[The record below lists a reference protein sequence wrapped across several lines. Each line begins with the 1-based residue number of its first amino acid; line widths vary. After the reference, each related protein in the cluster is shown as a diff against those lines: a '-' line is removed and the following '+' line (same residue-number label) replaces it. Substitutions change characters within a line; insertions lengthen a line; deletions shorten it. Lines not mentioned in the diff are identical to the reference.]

1 MCYSDDSWLLMVWW
15 IGGPS
20 NKAPPTFGNVFEN
33 EKAVGDDTLANAGWL
48 PPGVPGSCPF
58 VAKIR
63 RVSDINGQIPDPK
76 FVLSR
81 RDLHAPG
88 GHSYLPPLKLI
99 GIPAFLSLTK
109 FKTQSSKMVIFLGI
123 SIVINREN
131 KGK

>member
-1 MCYSDDSWLLMVWW
+1 MVWW

-33 EKAVGDDTLANAGWL
+33 QKAVGDDTLANAGWL
-48 PPGVPGSCPF
+48 PPGVRGSCPF
-58 VAKIR
+58 LAKIR
-63 RVSDINGQIPDPK
+63 RVSNINGQIADPK

-99 GIPAFLSLTK
+99 GIPAFFFTGEISPK
-109 FKTQSSKMVIFLGI
+109 SEIQNSKLQNGEFLGI